1 MISKWQ
7 WLILQ
12 LSRTLW
18 IRVALF
24 CLLAVI
30 TVLVAPLLDPLVP
43 ASLSERVS
51 GDAVESTLDILAS
64 SMLAVT
70 TFSLS
75 VMVSAYA
82 AAATSV
88 TPRATALLMQDTT
101 TQNVLAT
108 FIGTFVFSLVGI
120 IALNTGFYG
129 GTGQVTLLGM
139 TIAVTLMMIMT
150 LFRWI
155 EHLSRLGRVS
165 DTTDRVERAAFA
177 AICGRV
183 DDPALGGRILG
194 EDDDAVPEDVRP
206 LHITTIGYLQHL
218 ALDQLSDA
226 AEKAGGDIFV
236 HVLPG
241 QFIHPAM
248 KAASLSGFP
257 EEFDT
262 STLQAA
268 FRIGR
273 DRSFD
278 QDPRFGLVVL
288 SEIASRALSPAV
300 NDTGTAK
307 DVMARA
313 VRLLLLWSQREL
325 EHDQRRDGPEVR
337 YPRIWVP
344 PLALSDLFDD
354 LFTPIARD
362 GATHVDVHIAL
373 QNGLSALHAT
383 RHDGMRREAL
393 RHSKMAVERSD
404 AALLLD
410 SEKQRVRKAAQ
421 FPERSGDA

>member
-1 MISKWQ
+1 MAGTVTMISKWQ
-7 WLILQ
+7 WLMLQ

-30 TVLVAPLLDPLVP
+30 TALVATYLDPLVP
-43 ASLSERVS
+43 PELSRRV
-51 GDAVESTLDILAS
+51 GAGAVEDILHILAS

-75 VMVSAYA
+75 VMVSAYS

-120 IALNTGFYG
+120 VALNTGFYG
-129 GTGQVTLLGM
+129 DAGQVAVL
-139 TIAVTLMMIMT
+139 AVTVAVILVMIMT

-165 DTTDRVERAAFA
+165 DTTDRVEHAAFA

-183 DDPALGGRILG
+183 EDPALGGRILDQ
-194 EDDDAVPEDVRP
+194 ESSPIPDDTVPLNVP
-206 LHITTIGYLQHL
+206 TIGYLQHL
-218 ALDQLSDA
+218 AVDQLSEH
-226 AEKAGGDIFV
+226 AESAGGEIFV
-236 HVLPG
+236 TVLPG

-248 KAASLSGFP
+248 DVAWLSGFP
-257 EEFDT
+257 DGFDPQD
-262 STLQAA
+262 LAPA

-300 NDTGTAK
+300 NDSGTAK
-307 DVMARA
+307 DVLARA
-313 VRLLLLWSQREL
+313 VRLLLLWSQQEQDKDRQEL
-325 EHDQRRDGPEVR
+325 RF
-337 YPRIWVP
+337 PRIWVP
-344 PLALSDLFDD
+344 PLLLPDLFDD
-354 LFTPIARD
+354 LFNPLARD
-362 GATHVDVHIAL
+362 GAPHVDVHIAL
-373 QNGLSALHAT
+373 QNGLGALYAT
-383 RHDGMRREAL
+383 GHQEMRKQAL
-393 RHSKMAVERSD
+393 RHSRMALERSEN
-404 AALLLD
+404 ALLLD
-410 SEKQRVRKAAQ
+410 SERSRVRETAEAI
-421 FPERSGDA
+421 FS

>member
-7 WLILQ
+7 WLMLQ

-24 CLLAVI
+24 CLLAVV
-30 TVLVAPLLDPLVP
+30 TALVATYLDPLVP
-43 ASLSERVS
+43 AELSRRV
-51 GDAVESTLDILAS
+51 GAGAVEDILHILAS

-75 VMVSAYA
+75 VMVSAYS

-88 TPRATALLMQDTT
+88 SPRATALLMQDTT

-120 IALNTGFYG
+120 VALNTGFYG
-129 GTGQVTLLGM
+129 DAGQVAVL
-139 TIAVTLMMIMT
+139 AVTVAVILMMIMT

-165 DTTDRVERAAFA
+165 DTTDRVEHAAYA
-177 AICGRV
+177 AICARV
-183 DDPALGGRILG
+183 QDPALGGRILD
-194 EDDDAVPEDVRP
+194 EDSTAIPEGAVA
-206 LHITTIGYLQHL
+206 LHVPTIGYLQHL
-218 ALDQLSDA
+218 SVDMLSEQ
-226 AEKAGGDIFV
+226 AEKVGGEIFV
-236 HVLPG
+236 KVLPG
-241 QFIHPAM
+241 QFLHPAM
-248 KAASLSGFP
+248 DVAYISGFP
-257 EEFDT
+257 DDFDPAALE
-262 STLQAA
+262 SA

-300 NDTGTAK
+300 NDSGTAK

-313 VRLLLLWSQREL
+313 VRLLLLWSQQEQERDRQEL
-325 EHDQRRDGPEVR
+325 QF
-337 YPRIWVP
+337 PRIWVP
-344 PLALSDLFDD
+344 PLLLNDLFDD

-362 GATHVDVHIAL
+362 GAAHVDVHIAL
-373 QNGLSALHAT
+373 QNGLGALYAT
-383 RHDGMRREAL
+383 DHEEMREQAA
-393 RHSKMAVERSD
+393 RHSRMAMERAD
-404 AALLLD
+404 TALLLD
-410 SEKQRVRKAAQ
+410 AEKDRVRHAAA
-421 FPERSGDA
+421 DMAA

>member
-1 MISKWQ
+1 MISRWQ
-7 WLILQ
+7 WLMLQ

-30 TVLVAPLLDPLVP
+30 TVLVAPLLDSRVP

-51 GDAVESTLDILAS
+51 SDAVESTLNILAS

-120 IALNTGFYG
+120 IALKTGFYG
-129 GTGQVTLLGM
+129 ETGQVTLLGM
-139 TIAVTLMMIMT
+139 TMAVTLMMIMT

-165 DTTDRVERAAFA
+165 DTSDRVERAAFA

-183 DDPALGGRILG
+183 DDPALGGRVLSGDGDI
-194 EDDDAVPEDVRP
+194 VPGNARP
-206 LHITTIGYLQHL
+206 LHIATIGYLQHL
-218 ALDQLSDA
+218 ALDQLSDV
-226 AEKAGGDIFV
+226 AEKAGGEVFI

-248 KAASLSGFP
+248 KAASLHGFP
-257 EEFDT
+257 DGFDT
-262 STLQAA
+262 AGLQAA

-313 VRLLLLWSQREL
+313 VRLLLLWSQREQAQ
-325 EHDQRRDGPEVR
+325 ERDGPEIL

-344 PLALSDLFDD
+344 PLVLSDLFDD

-373 QNGLSALHAT
+373 QNGLHALHAT
-383 RHDGMRREAL
+383 EHEGMRREAS
-393 RHSKMAVERSD
+393 RHSRMAIERSE

-410 SEKQRVRKAAQ
+410 SEKQRVREAAQ
-421 FPERSGDA
+421 FLEQPDG

>member
-1 MISKWQ
+1 MISRWQ
-7 WLILQ
+7 WLLLQ

-43 ASLSERVS
+43 TSLSERVS
-51 GDAVESTLDILAS
+51 GDAVENTLNILAS

-129 GTGQVTLLGM
+129 ETGQVTLLGM
-139 TIAVTLMMIMT
+139 TMAVTLMMIMT

-165 DTTDRVERAAFA
+165 DTTDRVEKAAFA
-177 AICGRV
+177 AICGRI
-183 DDPALGGRILG
+183 DDPALGGRVLDG
-194 EDDDAVPEDVRP
+194 DSDPVPDDAST
-206 LHITTIGYLQHL
+206 LHLATIGYLQHL
-218 ALDQLSDA
+218 ALDQLSEV
-226 AEKAGGDIFV
+226 AEKAGGDVYI

-257 EEFDT
+257 EGFDT
-262 STLQAA
+262 SGLQAA

-288 SEIASRALSPAV
+288 SEIASRALSPGV
-300 NDTGTAK
+300 NDSGTAK

-313 VRLLLLWSQREL
+313 VRLLLLWSQREQDH
-325 EHDQRRDGPEVR
+325 ERERGSPEVR

-362 GATHVDVHIAL
+362 GAQHVDVHIAL
-373 QNGLSALHAT
+373 QNGLNALHAT
-383 RHDGMRREAL
+383 GHEGMRREAA
-393 RHSKMAVERSD
+393 RHARMAIERSE

-410 SEKQRVRKAAQ
+410 SEKQRAREAARFLDQ
-421 FPERSGDA
+421 PDD

>member
-7 WLILQ
+7 WLMLQ

-24 CLLAVI
+24 CLLAVV
-30 TVLVAPLLDPLVP
+30 TALVATYLDPLVP
-43 ASLSERVS
+43 AELSRRV
-51 GDAVESTLDILAS
+51 GAGAVEDILHILAS

-75 VMVSAYA
+75 VMVSAYS

-88 TPRATALLMQDTT
+88 SPRATALLMQDTT

-120 IALNTGFYG
+120 VALNTGFYG
-129 GTGQVTLLGM
+129 DAGQVAVL
-139 TIAVTLMMIMT
+139 AVTVAVILMMIMT

-165 DTTDRVERAAFA
+165 DTTDRVEHAAYA
-177 AICGRV
+177 AICARV
-183 DDPALGGRILG
+183 QDPALGGRILD
-194 EDDDAVPEDVRP
+194 EDSTAIPEGAVA
-206 LHITTIGYLQHL
+206 LHVPTIGYLQHL
-218 ALDQLSDA
+218 SVDMLSEQ
-226 AEKAGGDIFV
+226 AEKAGGEIFV
-236 HVLPG
+236 KVLPG
-241 QFIHPAM
+241 QFLHPAM
-248 KAASLSGFP
+248 DVAYISGFP
-257 EEFDT
+257 DDFDPAALE
-262 STLQAA
+262 SA

-300 NDTGTAK
+300 NDSGTAK

-313 VRLLLLWSQREL
+313 VRLLLLWSQQEQERDRQEL
-325 EHDQRRDGPEVR
+325 QF
-337 YPRIWVP
+337 PRIWVP
-344 PLALSDLFDD
+344 PLLLNDLFDD

-362 GATHVDVHIAL
+362 GAAHVDVHIAL
-373 QNGLSALHAT
+373 QNGLGALYAT
-383 RHDGMRREAL
+383 DHDEMREQAA
-393 RHSKMAVERSD
+393 RHSRMAMERAD
-404 AALLLD
+404 TALLLD
-410 SEKQRVRKAAQ
+410 AEKDRVRHAAA
-421 FPERSGDA
+421 DMAA

>member
-1 MISKWQ
+1 MISRWQ
-7 WLILQ
+7 WLMLQ

-43 ASLSERVS
+43 TRLSERVS
-51 GDAVESTLDILAS
+51 GDAVENTLNILAS

-129 GTGQVTLLGM
+129 ETGQVTLLGM
-139 TIAVTLMMIMT
+139 TMAVTLMMIMT

-183 DDPALGGRILG
+183 DDPALGGRILSG
-194 EDDDAVPEDVRP
+194 DSGVIPGDARP

-218 ALDQLSDA
+218 ALDQLSDV
-226 AEKAGGDIFV
+226 AEKAGGEVFI

-241 QFIHPAM
+241 QFIDPAM

-257 EEFDT
+257 DGFDT
-262 STLQAA
+262 AGLQAA

-313 VRLLLLWSQREL
+313 VRLLLLWSQREHAQ
-325 EHDQRRDGPEVR
+325 ERDGPEIR

-344 PLALSDLFDD
+344 PLVLSDLFDD

-362 GATHVDVHIAL
+362 GAAHVDVHIAL
-373 QNGLSALHAT
+373 QNGLRALHAT
-383 RHDGMRREAL
+383 EHEGMRREAA
-393 RHSKMAVERSD
+393 RHSRMAIERSE

-410 SEKQRVRKAAQ
+410 SEKQRVRKAARFLEQ
-421 FPERSGDA
+421 PDG